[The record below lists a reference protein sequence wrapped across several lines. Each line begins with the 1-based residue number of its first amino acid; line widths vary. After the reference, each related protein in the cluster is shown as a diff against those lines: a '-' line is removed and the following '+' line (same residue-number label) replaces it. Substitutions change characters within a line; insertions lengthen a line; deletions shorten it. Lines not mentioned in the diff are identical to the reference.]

1 MLAEL
6 SGSAIYSL
14 LFFIFI
20 GRHISP
26 VYDVSFVIL
35 SYAIGLSYFA
45 GVYIPFHTY
54 RIAILPFLSIT
65 TALRK
70 GQWRVL
76 WHKLPAQFVGAFIGA
91 FLFHNLNT
99 FTHMGDI
106 AVLTTISI
114 SDPWLLTL
122 LNGAAAAVLCYGFY
136 IVRILF
142 KQRRSTGTI
151 FIALLIATL
160 FLVTGKV
167 VGMSVLNPFGL
178 LSYQLVSGTKLF
190 HEPWHFLALT
200 HIIVPV
206 AFTMISFYFVREMYG
221 KKRKANK
228 KTSVP
233 RPSIQK
239 TDV

>member
-6 SGSAIYSL
+6 LGSAIYSL

-26 VYDVSFVIL
+26 IYDVSFVIL

-54 RIAILPFLSIT
+54 RIAILPFISIT

-76 WHKLPAQFVGAFIGA
+76 WHKLPAQFLGALLGA

-99 FTHMGDI
+99 FTYMGDI
-106 AVLTTISI
+106 AALTTIPL
-114 SDPWLLTL
+114 SDPWLLTMV
-122 LNGAAAAVLCYGFY
+122 NGAAAAVLCYGFY

-160 FLVTGKV
+160 FLMTGKI

-178 LSYQLVSGTKLF
+178 LSYQLISGTMLF
-190 HEPWHFLALT
+190 HGPWYFLLIT
-200 HIIVPV
+200 HVIVPI
-206 AFTMISFYFVREMYG
+206 AFTMVSFFFVREMYG
-221 KKRKANK
+221 KKRKAK
-228 KTSVP
+228 KKGNAS
-233 RPSIQK
+233 RPSLQK
-239 TDV
+239 TDI